1 MWHRELREASE
12 SFTELF
18 FPSVQAQLVGEIGQS
33 FSTICI
39 IISKEASVFVRLFP
53 PSTTSGHWPSSSRSS
68 RRLSHIHVC
77 EHLDLLEVR

>member
-53 PSTTSGHWPSSSRSS
+53 PVQHPATGLPAAEAPV
-68 RRLSHIHVC
+68 VC
-77 EHLDLLEVR
+77 PTFMFASI

>member
-1 MWHRELREASE
+1 MWDRELREASE

-39 IISKEASVFVRLFP
+39 IISKEASVFVRLLPQYNIRPLAFQLP
-53 PSTTSGHWPSSSRSS
+53 PSVPHSC
-68 RRLSHIHVC
+68 C
-77 EHLDLLEVR
+77 EYLDLLEVR

>member
-1 MWHRELREASE
+1 MWARELREASE

-18 FPSVQAQLVGEIGQS
+18 FPSVQAQLVGERGQS

-53 PSTTSGHWPSSSRSS
+53 QFNIWPLVL
-68 RRLSHIHVC
+68 RL
-77 EHLDLLEVR
+77 ELGLGLG

>member
-1 MWHRELREASE
+1 MWDREPREASE

-39 IISKEASVFVRLFP
+39 IISKEASVFVRLLP
-53 PSTTSGHWPSSSRSS
+53 RCHIWPLGLTAAQAPVAWSTFTLRVE
-68 RRLSHIHVC
+68 RTYLR
-77 EHLDLLEVR
+77 